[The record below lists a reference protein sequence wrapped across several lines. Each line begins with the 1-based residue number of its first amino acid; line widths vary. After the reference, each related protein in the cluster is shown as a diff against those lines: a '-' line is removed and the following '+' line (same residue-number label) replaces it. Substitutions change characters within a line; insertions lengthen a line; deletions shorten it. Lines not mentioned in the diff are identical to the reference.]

1 MIPKKENDA
10 SKNMQKEK
18 EILFFAK
25 WKYIIAFIIIFAML
39 VAAYLLVQKM
49 PSKTD
54 VGTQD
59 NNVPNEKIVS
69 IPMLSVDVTAVSQ
82 ITIQNQSI
90 KDDIGDKTEN
100 PNTETKYTFVR
111 GEGTWVV
118 KNEPYIELH
127 QDMVE
132 SLCSAAASLSADASI
147 EESAIDLVQ
156 YGLETPQSEVTL
168 TLLDREDITF
178 LIGDQT
184 PSANGYYAKLKD
196 SHDVYMISLATGS
209 HFCKPLS
216 SFRVMT
222 IAALGYFDIQNI
234 SIWKNGEEL
243 RLSYQD
249 VPESAAPGTLA
260 NWYIESPITATADM
274 NAVQSKLLEPFV
286 MLIAESVAEDN
297 PKDLSVYGFKGDRV
311 ELTTTTEIIRFEVG
325 VANGMSYI
333 MPEGKST
340 VYCMGSGALPF
351 MEVTAMDVIQ
361 SMTNLVSL
369 AELDSVQLELPG
381 ISATLST
388 KHEGEK
394 IKYFVNDKSA
404 DDEAFRN
411 LYIELIALSVDGLAS
426 VSEDVSEKT
435 PAASIVYTML
445 DGSTTTLAY
454 YPYNE
459 FNYAVYENGE
469 CTYYIKKTKL
479 SALAESVQAFAQ
491 NPNG

>member
-1 MIPKKENDA
+1 MIHKKESDA
-10 SKNMQKEK
+10 PENMQKEK
-18 EILFFAK
+18 DVLFFAK

-39 VAAYLLVQKM
+39 AAAYLLVQKM

-59 NNVPNEKIVS
+59 NNVSNKQTVS
-69 IPMLSVDVTAVSQ
+69 IPMLSVDAATVSQ
-82 ITIQNQSI
+82 ITIQNQSA
-90 KDDIGDKTEN
+90 KDDTDVDTEK

-111 GEGTWVV
+111 GEGTWLV
-118 KNEPYIELH
+118 KNESYIELH
-127 QDMVE
+127 QNMVE
-132 SLCSAAASLSADASI
+132 SLCGAAASLSADASI
-147 EESAIDLVQ
+147 EESASELAQ
-156 YGLETPQSEVTL
+156 YGLEAPQSEVTL
-168 TLLDREDITF
+168 TLLDGESIIF

-196 SHDVYMISLATGS
+196 SNDVYMISLAIGS

-243 RLSYQD
+243 RLRYEG
-249 VPESAAPGTLA
+249 VPENAAPGTLA
-260 NWYIESPITATADM
+260 NWYIESPISATADM
-274 NAVQSKLLEPFV
+274 NAVQTKLLEPFV

-297 PKDLSVYGFKGDRV
+297 PQNKSIYGFKGDRV
-311 ELTTTTEIIRFEVG
+311 ELTTATETIRFEVG
-325 VANGMSYI
+325 VANGKSYI
-333 MPEGKST
+333 LPEGKTT
-340 VYCMGSGALPF
+340 VYCMGNGTLPF

-369 AELDSVQLELPG
+369 TELESVLLELPG
-381 ISATLST
+381 VSVTLSV
-388 KHEGEK
+388 KQEGESFS
-394 IKYFVNDKSA
+394 YFVDGKPA
-404 DDEAFRN
+404 DDETFRN

-426 VSEDVSEKT
+426 VSEDVSGKT